1 MTYQVLARKWRPK
14 SFESLVGQ
22 EHVVRALTHALDG
35 GRLHHAYLFT
45 GTRGVGKTTLSRIFA
60 KALNCETGVTSKPC
74 GVCRACREID
84 EGRFVDYVEMDAA
97 SNRGVDEMAA
107 LLERA
112 VYAPVD
118 ARFKVYMIDEVHM
131 LTNHAF
137 NAMLKT
143 LEEPPPHVKFILATT
158 DPQKIPVTVLS
169 RCLQFNLK
177 QMPAGHVVSHLENIL
192 QQESIAFEVQALRLL
207 SRAADGSMRDA
218 LSLTDQAIAYSAN
231 QVTEE
236 AVRGMLGALD
246 QSYLI
251 RLLDALAA
259 SDGAGVLA
267 IADEMALRSLSFST
281 ALQDL
286 ASLLHRIAWA
296 QFAPASVLDEWP
308 EAGDIR
314 RFAEGLS
321 AEQVQLF
328 YQIATVG
335 RSELGLAPDEY
346 AGFTMTLLRMLAF
359 EPAGGPGGGGGGG
372 LAVSAPQSVK
382 GARNAALA
390 GAMAERAVAPAP
402 VARDGVLAD
411 RAGARHQISD
421 RSFEKLAESGEAA
434 ASDLDMHGARSATSA
449 KVGPRDASDE
459 LAGAEAK
466 RSVESAES
474 VAEPVAKP
482 VGASDARESA
492 MADAASRAAYA
503 GSADLPDAGGSAAP
517 SGAKNAT
524 SGDSTAL
531 ANTAGLSSASRADVG
546 YSALVSDSAA
556 SSGAQTAT
564 ANPAPA
570 ADSATPSGARDIAVA
585 DSAAPLNT
593 IASSSDAPVAQEDFN
608 SATPSAASS
617 DVRKADS
624 ADSPSVAEAAES
636 PLAQGTGE
644 IVQANTPSAVGNA
657 RDVVSD
663 EVPVASAPLSAAAR
677 QAVDEASNNGASET
691 TSPSAGSVAPRSAA
705 GGARDALEVLRS
717 AGMRLSSD
725 RGGRG
730 AAAAPAGAPA
740 ATKPAVPK
748 PSVPVPTPRRVAPRA
763 SAGSDVQ
770 ATPAADNAGADAIGG
785 SNVGL
790 DNGVRE
796 RSTGVGVD
804 SKGNG
809 SAHINTNTNASVDN
823 TARAGNDANAK
834 ASPKVIPPWEDMP
847 PDDYPPPGSEDE
859 YFSAAPDDGY
869 MPAFDNAP
877 DDMRFGNEPAPTAKP
892 APKIDA
898 TPLPPAVPLDP
909 IGIAGEWATLAVDL
923 PLKGI
928 AYQLAFNSELTA
940 CDASSLT
947 LVVPVPQ
954 YADAAQVAKL
964 KTALTEKL
972 GRALEVNVSVAP
984 ARRTAAALDAAER
997 AKRQQQA
1004 EQEIRQDPFVQSLIR
1019 DFGASIVQ
1027 GSIKPVAATGANPSG
1042 ASSVR

>member
-60 KALNCETGVTSKPC
+60 KALNCETGVSSKPC

-143 LEEPPPHVKFILATT
+143 LEEPPAHVKFILATT

-177 QMPAGHVVSHLENIL
+177 QMPAGHIVSHLEHIL
-192 QQESIAFEVQALRLL
+192 GEEHIAFEPQALRLL

-251 RLLDALAA
+251 RLIDALAA
-259 SDGAGVLA
+259 GDGAGVLA

-296 QFAPASVLDEWP
+296 QFAPSSVLDEWP
-308 EAGDIR
+308 EAEDIR
-314 RFAEGLS
+314 RFSDALS

-359 EPAGGPGGGGGGG
+359 EPAGGPGGGGG
-372 LAVSAPQSVK
+372 LAVNAPQAAKPQRS
-382 GARNAALA
+382 AALV

-402 VARDGVLAD
+402 VAAK
-411 RAGARHQISD
+411 AASGASAATREPQAQVRD
-421 RSFEKLAESGEAA
+421 RSVVSPAHASTSSDEASAMNGERSDASRVSAIGPEDKAADVGSAQPAASLVSANRPADKPGERDSAPSAESLASGTRPKDEAADVRDAPPLASSASVNQPEGEAA
-434 ASDLDMHGARSATSA
+434 DAGNASLVSATRPEDQA
-449 KVGPRDASDE
+449 
-459 LAGAEAK
+459 
-466 RSVESAES
+466 
-474 VAEPVAKP
+474 
-482 VGASDARESA
+482 
-492 MADAASRAAYA
+492 ADAANAANE
-503 GSADLPDAGGSAAP
+503 PPAAP
-517 SGAKNAT
+517 
-524 SGDSTAL
+524 
-531 ANTAGLSSASRADVG
+531 
-546 YSALVSDSAA
+546 
-556 SSGAQTAT
+556 
-564 ANPAPA
+564 
-570 ADSATPSGARDIAVA
+570 
-585 DSAAPLNT
+585 
-593 IASSSDAPVAQEDFN
+593 
-608 SATPSAASS
+608 
-617 DVRKADS
+617 
-624 ADSPSVAEAAES
+624 
-636 PLAQGTGE
+636 
-644 IVQANTPSAVGNA
+644 
-657 RDVVSD
+657 
-663 EVPVASAPLSAAAR
+663 APLSAAAR
-677 QAVDEASNNGASET
+677 QTVDAAASVESPAPSRAGSGAS
-691 TSPSAGSVAPRSAA
+691 A
-705 GGARDALEVLRS
+705 ALEVLRS

-725 RGGRG
+725 RPGRG
-730 AAAAPAGAPA
+730 VSAAGQANAPAAAPKPVANVAKPAVKVQVPEPRRPAAQAASTSAPAAAPAPQPQAKPA
-740 ATKPAVPK
+740 A
-748 PSVPVPTPRRVAPRA
+748 
-763 SAGSDVQ
+763 
-770 ATPAADNAGADAIGG
+770 
-785 SNVGL
+785 
-790 DNGVRE
+790 
-796 RSTGVGVD
+796 
-804 SKGNG
+804 
-809 SAHINTNTNASVDN
+809 
-823 TARAGNDANAK
+823 
-834 ASPKVIPPWEDMP
+834 KVIPPWEDMP
-847 PDDYPPPGSEDE
+847 PDDYAPASSEDA
-859 YFSAAPDDGY
+859 YFMPPDDGY
-869 MPAFDNAP
+869 IPAFDNGP
-877 DDMRFGNEPAPTAKP
+877 DDMRFGSEPAPKPVAKADTA
-892 APKIDA
+892 
-898 TPLPPAVPLDP
+898 PLPPAVALDALGVD
-909 IGIAGEWATLAVDL
+909 IEWAALVVDL
-923 PLKGI
+923 PLKGV

-940 CDASSLT
+940 CDANSVTLT
-947 LVVPVPQ
+947 VAVPM
-954 YADAAQVAKL
+954 YKDAGHVAKL
-964 KTALTEKL
+964 KSALAEKL
-972 GRALEVNVSVAP
+972 GRAVEVNVSVGP

-997 AKRQQQA
+997 AKKQQEA
-1004 EQEIRQDPFVQSLIR
+1004 EQEIQRDPFVQSLIR

-1027 GSIKPVAATGANPSG
+1027 GSIRPLAASGGHTPG
-1042 ASSVR
+1042 ASA

>member
-60 KALNCETGVTSKPC
+60 KALNCETGVSSKPC

-177 QMPAGHVVSHLENIL
+177 QMPAGHIVSHLEHIL
-192 QQESIAFEVQALRLL
+192 GEEHIPFEPQALRLL

-251 RLLDALAA
+251 RLIDALAA
-259 SDGAGVLA
+259 GDGAGVLA

-296 QFAPASVLDEWP
+296 QFAPSSVLDEWP
-308 EAGDIR
+308 EADDIR
-314 RFAEGLS
+314 RFADALS

-359 EPAGGPGGGGGGG
+359 EPAGGPGGGG
-372 LAVSAPQSVK
+372 LAVNAPQATKPQRS
-382 GARNAALA
+382 AALA

-402 VARDGVLAD
+402 VA
-411 RAGARHQISD
+411 
-421 RSFEKLAESGEAA
+421 
-434 ASDLDMHGARSATSA
+434 A
-449 KVGPRDASDE
+449 K
-459 LAGAEAK
+459 
-466 RSVESAES
+466 
-474 VAEPVAKP
+474 
-482 VGASDARESA
+482 
-492 MADAASRAAYA
+492 
-503 GSADLPDAGGSAAP
+503 AP
-517 SGAKNAT
+517 SGASAAT
-524 SGDSTAL
+524 HEPQAQARNRSVVSAYASPASNGRDEASA
-531 ANTAGLSSASRADVG
+531 ANGERSDASRV
-546 YSALVSDSAA
+546 SANRSEDEAAVAGNAPPAASLVS
-556 SSGAQTAT
+556 AT
-564 ANPAPA
+564 RLEDKA
-570 ADSATPSGARDIAVA
+570 GERDNA
-585 DSAAPLNT
+585 
-593 IASSSDAPVAQEDFN
+593 
-608 SATPSAASS
+608 PSAASR
-617 DVRKADS
+617 VS
-624 ADSPSVAEAAES
+624 ANRPEDEAADAGNAPPAASLVSATRSEDK
-636 PLAQGTGE
+636 AGE
-644 IVQANTPSAVGNA
+644 RDNAPSAASRVSANRSEDKAADADNA
-657 RDVVSD
+657 APAASLVSATRAD
-663 EVPVASAPLSAAAR
+663 DNAANAANAADDPPAAPAPLSAAAR
-677 QAVDEASNNGASET
+677 QTVDAAASVESPAPSRAGSGAS
-691 TSPSAGSVAPRSAA
+691 A
-705 GGARDALEVLRS
+705 ALEVLRS
-717 AGMRLSSD
+717 AGLRLSSD
-725 RGGRG
+725 RPGRG
-730 AAAAPAGAPA
+730 SAAGQGNAPAAAPKPVAKPAVKVQVPEPRRPAAQAASASAPASAPA
-740 ATKPAVPK
+740 AAPEPQAKPA
-748 PSVPVPTPRRVAPRA
+748 
-763 SAGSDVQ
+763 
-770 ATPAADNAGADAIGG
+770 
-785 SNVGL
+785 
-790 DNGVRE
+790 
-796 RSTGVGVD
+796 
-804 SKGNG
+804 
-809 SAHINTNTNASVDN
+809 
-823 TARAGNDANAK
+823 AK
-834 ASPKVIPPWEDMP
+834 VVPPWEDMP
-847 PDDYPPPGSEDE
+847 PDDYAPASSEDA
-859 YFSAAPDDGY
+859 YFMPPDDGY
-869 MPAFDNAP
+869 IPAFDNGP
-877 DDMRFGNEPAPTAKP
+877 DDMRFRSEPAPKSVPKVDTA
-892 APKIDA
+892 
-898 TPLPPAVPLDP
+898 PLPPAVELDALGVD
-909 IGIAGEWATLAVDL
+909 IEWAALAVDL
-923 PLKGI
+923 PLKGV

-940 CDASSLT
+940 CDANSVTLT
-947 LVVPVPQ
+947 VAVPM
-954 YADAAQVAKL
+954 YKDAGHVAKL
-964 KTALTEKL
+964 KSALAEKL
-972 GRALEVNVSVAP
+972 GRAVEVNVSVGP

-997 AKRQQQA
+997 AKKQQEA
-1004 EQEIRQDPFVQSLIR
+1004 EQEIQRDPFVQSLIR

-1027 GSIKPVAATGANPSG
+1027 GSIRPLAESGGHTPG
-1042 ASSVR
+1042 ASA

>member
-177 QMPAGHVVSHLENIL
+177 QMPAGHIVSHLENIL
-192 QQESIAFEVQALRLL
+192 QEEQITFESQALRLL

-251 RLLDALAA
+251 RLVDALAA
-259 SDGAGVLA
+259 SDGALVLA

-286 ASLLHRIAWA
+286 ASLLHRIAWG
-296 QFAPASVLDEWP
+296 QFAPSSVLDEWP
-308 EAGDIR
+308 EATDIR
-314 RFAEGLS
+314 RFADTLS

-359 EPAGGPGGGGGGG
+359 EPAGGPGGGGI
-372 LAVSAPQSVK
+372 AVSAPSAAKPV
-382 GARNAALA
+382 ARSAALA

-402 VARDGVLAD
+402 VAKAPSVESVVVKAETAPPAEIAVAPAEAIESIESIEPKAIEPVPAKPAPVPEAVRQAVEEAAPAAAS
-411 RAGARHQISD
+411 RAP
-421 RSFEKLAESGEAA
+421 EPEAA
-434 ASDLDMHGARSATSA
+434 ASR
-449 KVGPRDASDE
+449 
-459 LAGAEAK
+459 AGG
-466 RSVESAES
+466 
-474 VAEPVAKP
+474 
-482 VGASDARESA
+482 GASA
-492 MADAASRAAYA
+492 
-503 GSADLPDAGGSAAP
+503 
-517 SGAKNAT
+517 
-524 SGDSTAL
+524 
-531 ANTAGLSSASRADVG
+531 
-546 YSALVSDSAA
+546 
-556 SSGAQTAT
+556 
-564 ANPAPA
+564 
-570 ADSATPSGARDIAVA
+570 
-585 DSAAPLNT
+585 
-593 IASSSDAPVAQEDFN
+593 
-608 SATPSAASS
+608 
-617 DVRKADS
+617 
-624 ADSPSVAEAAES
+624 
-636 PLAQGTGE
+636 
-644 IVQANTPSAVGNA
+644 
-657 RDVVSD
+657 
-663 EVPVASAPLSAAAR
+663 
-677 QAVDEASNNGASET
+677 
-691 TSPSAGSVAPRSAA
+691 
-705 GGARDALEVLRS
+705 ALEVLRS

-725 RGGRG
+725 RGARG
-730 AAAAPAGAPA
+730 ASTAPAAAPTAPKPA
-740 ATKPAVPK
+740 AKPAVQ
-748 PSVPVPTPRRVAPRA
+748 VQVPTPKRAATAPERKAAASEANKARV
-763 SAGSDVQ
+763 V
-770 ATPAADNAGADAIGG
+770 
-785 SNVGL
+785 
-790 DNGVRE
+790 
-796 RSTGVGVD
+796 
-804 SKGNG
+804 
-809 SAHINTNTNASVDN
+809 
-823 TARAGNDANAK
+823 
-834 ASPKVIPPWEDMP
+834 PPWEDMP
-847 PDDYPPPGSEDE
+847 PDDYPPAGSADE
-859 YFSAAPDDGY
+859 YFMPPDDGFV
-869 MPAFDNAP
+869 PAFDSGP
-877 DDMRFGNEPAPTAKP
+877 DDMRFNAEPAAKP
-892 APKIDA
+892 APVIDM
-898 TPLPPAVPLDP
+898 TPLPPAVPLDAL
-909 IGIAGEWATLAVDL
+909 GVSVEWPALAVDL
-923 PLKGI
+923 PLKGV
-928 AYQLAFNSELTA
+928 AHQLAFNSELTA
-940 CDASSLT
+940 CDASSVT
-947 LVVPVPQ
+947 LAVAVQ
-954 YADAAQVAKL
+954 MYTDASHVAKL
-964 KTALTEKL
+964 KAALADKL
-972 GRALEVNVSVAP
+972 GRAIEVNVNVAP
-984 ARRTAAALDAAER
+984 ARRTAAALDAADR
-997 AKRQQQA
+997 ARRQQEA

-1027 GSIKPVAATGANPSG
+1027 GSIKPIAASG
-1042 ASSVR
+1042 ASPS